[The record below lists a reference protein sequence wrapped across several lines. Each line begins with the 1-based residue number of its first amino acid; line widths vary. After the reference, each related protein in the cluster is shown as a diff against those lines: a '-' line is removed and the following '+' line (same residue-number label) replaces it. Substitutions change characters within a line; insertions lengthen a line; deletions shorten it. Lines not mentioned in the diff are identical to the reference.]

1 MVFKDNVKDA
11 KVCVIGLGYVGLPL
25 AVLAKRKGFDVVGVD
40 KDDSVVKKCKEGV
53 SHIDEA
59 FLHEWF
65 AEVGSLDA
73 CLDVVCSDV
82 YIICV
87 PTPVDKKK
95 YPDLTYVKAAVS
107 EVASVV
113 EDNQLVIVESTI
125 NPGVCEEVVLPLLE
139 ASGKHVL
146 LAHCPERINPGDA
159 KWHVDNIPRVV
170 GGISLEA
177 GEYAKAVYD
186 KLLDAEVTLLSDIK
200 AAEATKIMENTFRDV
215 NIAFVNEM
223 AMSFYRMGIDVSE
236 VIRGAETKPFSFLA
250 HYPGMGVG
258 GHCIAVDPYYMIE
271 RGRDKGFEHNFLIR
285 ARKINAGMPRFVA
298 NLLQSRLNFLKY
310 PVNGTRIAVLGL
322 SYKPGVADDRES
334 PSYDLINILR
344 ARGADLAVFDPYLPE
359 KSSVGSLEGALDG
372 AVCVVIATAH
382 KQFLDESLYC
392 DVKLLIDGRNCL
404 DKSKVSKNVLYVGIG
419 VSR

>member
-1 MVFKDNVKDA
+1 MVCKEYIKNS

-25 AVLAKRKGFDVVGVD
+25 AVLAKKKGFDVVGVD
-40 KDDSVVKKCKEGV
+40 KDEQICKKCGEGI
-53 SHIDEA
+53 SHIDES

-65 AEVGSLDA
+65 SQIGHLDA
-73 CLDVVCSDV
+73 KCDVVCSDV

-95 YPDLTYVKAAVS
+95 YPDLTFVKAATS

-113 EDNQLVIVESTI
+113 EDGQLVVVESTV
-125 NPGVCEEVVLPLLE
+125 NPGVCEEVVLPILE
-139 ASGKHVL
+139 SSGKNVL
-146 LAHCPERINPGDA
+146 LAHCPERINPGDSH
-159 KWHVDNIPRVV
+159 WHVDNIPRVV
-170 GGISLEA
+170 GGVSAEA
-177 GEYAKAVYD
+177 GEIAKALYEAV
-186 KLLDAEVTLLSDIK
+186 LDAPVTVLSQIK

-223 AMSFYRMGIDVSE
+223 AMSLYRMGIDVSE
-236 VIRGAETKPFSFLA
+236 VIRGASTKPFSFLA
-250 HYPGMGVG
+250 HYPGVGVG

-285 ARKINAGMPRFVA
+285 ARKINAGMPRFVS

-310 PVNGTRIAVLGL
+310 PVNGTRIAILGL

-359 KSSVGSLEGALDG
+359 KSSVSSLEQALDG

-382 KQFLDESLYC
+382 KQFLDESLYAH
-392 DVKLLIDGRNCL
+392 VKLLVDGRNCL
-404 DKSKVSKNVLYVGIG
+404 DKTKVCDDVLYVGVG